1 MRSFVGILIIILFAA
16 CVRNTSVQ
24 VSGRVET
31 GDSVVY
37 FLVNDSMYKF
47 RLDDKHYFSGKI
59 ELEKGTYARFHP
71 YWVQVFLTPG
81 EDLEISLNNVRNM
94 PNSLQFKGTLSAIN
108 NYLKEQQ
115 YRPFTIYDTS
125 LFKLEEKDFVDR
137 MRENINTSI
146 VLLEAKNLGEEFTR
160 LERERIRFRV
170 AEQAMHYIRGRL
182 TSDVQYKPG
191 EIFDQFVSEFDV
203 NNEEMLSFDSYQ
215 RFVLNYMYYKG
226 QNLSMRRLVDYIL
239 SHVSSVKVRDYLL
252 SEVVYG
258 YFQENGLR
266 DSDYLLAVCWNE
278 VSDTSKLVKVKHL
291 VDQWRRLSP
300 GVTAPNVSLQNDK
313 GEALYL
319 KDLKGEFLYICAWTP
334 GYGEMKPDVQEK
346 WREFA
351 EEYKDKN
358 IRFVTF
364 CLGPSQN
371 LEQVKDLPGEHFVVN
386 NIYAFSSRYMVS
398 LTPRYMLI
406 DPEGRIVD
414 VNAPKPSGSA
424 KLLLRSMGL

>member
-1 MRSFVGILIIILFAA
+1 MRSFVGIFLLFFAA

-31 GDSVVY
+31 GDTVVY
-37 FLVNDSMYKF
+37 FQVNDSMYKF

-59 ELEKGTYARFHP
+59 ELEKGMYARFHP

-108 NYLKEQQ
+108 TYLKEQQ
-115 YRPFTIYDTS
+115 YRVVAIYDPS
-125 LFKLEEKDFVDR
+125 LFKLNEKDFVNK
-137 MRENINTSI
+137 MRENINTSV

-160 LERERIRFRV
+160 QERERIRYRV

-182 TSDVQYKPG
+182 TSDAQYKPG
-191 EIFDQFVSEFDV
+191 ETFDRFISEFDV

-226 QNLSMRRLVDYIL
+226 QNLNMRRLVDYIL
-239 SHVSSVKVRDYLL
+239 SHVSSGKVRDYLL
-252 SEVVYG
+252 SEVVYS

-278 VSDTSKLVKVKHL
+278 VSDTSRLVKVKRL

-300 GVTAPNVSLQNDK
+300 GVTAPNVLLQNDK

-334 GYGEMKPDVQEK
+334 AYGEMKPDIQEK
-346 WREFA
+346 WKEIAA
-351 EEYKDKN
+351 EYTDKN

-364 CLGPSQN
+364 CMGSSQS
-371 LEQVKDLPGEHFVVN
+371 LEQVKDLPGDHFVVN
-386 NIYAFSSRYMVS
+386 NIYAFSSLYMVS

-414 VNAPKPSGSA
+414 VNAPKPSSSA
-424 KLLLRSMGL
+424 KLLLRSVGL